1 MIVAGIDPSLTST
14 GVAVVDTQDRLTIAT
29 HTVASKGRRDASWRE
44 RWERGVDLA
53 ADIGALVPRDSELV
67 VVEAPTLSQGRQGGH
82 LDRHGLWWALY
93 GNLTRAGHDVL
104 VVAAS
109 SRAKFAAGKGN
120 AGRSVGRDGGSV
132 DGVRSSGCSAAV
144 VAWGADDVDVVE
156 ADGLAG
162 GVAGPGLGA
171 VVGGELVGAAAVG
184 AEGLDASGS
193 GG

>member
-53 ADIGALVPRDSELV
+53 ADIGALVPHDSELV

-109 SRAKFAAGKGN
+109 SRAKYATGRGN
-120 AGRSVGRDGGSV
+120 AGKDEVLLAVSRRYPHAPIVNNDQADAV
-132 DGVRSSGCSAAV
+132 ALAAM
-144 VAWGADDVDVVE
+144 GARLLGEPVE
-156 ADGLAG
+156 DRLPKAH
-162 GVAGPGLGA
+162 
-171 VVGGELVGAAAVG
+171 
-184 AEGLDASGS
+184 LDALAKLALPTSGP
-193 GG
+193 

>member
-53 ADIGALVPRDSELV
+53 ADIGALVPHDSELV

-109 SRAKFAAGKGN
+109 SRAKYLGGRGNAPKDACFAAAIRRYPQAPIDN
-120 AGRSVGRDGGSV
+120 ND
-132 DGVRSSGCSAAV
+132 
-144 VAWGADDVDVVE
+144 E
-156 ADGLAG
+156 ADALALAAMGARLLG
-162 GVAGPGLGA
+162 GPLEDALPKA
-171 VVGGELVGAAAVG
+171 H
-184 AEGLDASGS
+184 LDALAKLALPTSGP
-193 GG
+193 

>member
-53 ADIGALVPRDSELV
+53 ADIGALVPHDSELV

-104 VVAAS
+104 VVPAS
-109 SRAKFAAGKGN
+109 I
-120 AGRSVGRDGGSV
+120 
-132 DGVRSSGCSAAV
+132 
-144 VAWGADDVDVVE
+144 GAC
-156 ADGLAG
+156 G
-162 GVAGPGLGA
+162 
-171 VVGGELVGAAAVG
+171 
-184 AEGLDASGS
+184 
-193 GG
+193 

>member
-104 VVAAS
+104 VVPAS
-109 SRAKFAAGKGN
+109 SRAKYATGRGN
-120 AGRSVGRDGGSV
+120 AGKDEVLLAVSRRYPQAPIVNNDQADAV
-132 DGVRSSGCSAAV
+132 ALAAM
-144 VAWGADDVDVVE
+144 GAR
-156 ADGLAG
+156 L
-162 GVAGPGLGA
+162 LGEPIEDSLPKA
-171 VVGGELVGAAAVG
+171 H
-184 AEGLDASGS
+184 LDALAKLALPTSGP
-193 GG
+193 